1 MESLDVVARMLR
13 GRLNAAAATFL
24 IVDFTGS
31 SVVPLGAADDVESS
45 EPPER
50 VALPGTV

>member
-31 SVVPLGAADDVESS
+31 SVVRLGAADDVESS